1 MILLRIYNIINFVK
15 SYLPFKSF
23 FSRYNPLLII
33 YTPLIEK
40 ASSSP
45 TSFFFFISLRISYMP
60 HTIPACTISTIHA
73 LSYTILHSCAIL
85 YYTYPLYRFI
95 LYLSSTYCLILSYI
109 PVLSYIIPIPC
120 IVLYYTY
127 HPRAILYYTYP
138 LYRFILYLS
147 STCYLILYLPPI
159 FSNRSLYAF
168 NCSSLILYLPP
179 YTILYMYHLIPSYMC
194 HIL

>member
-45 TSFFFFISLRISYMP
+45 TSFFFFISLCISYMP
-60 HTIPACTISTIHA
+60 HSIPACTISTIHA
-73 LSYTILHSCAIL
+73 LSYTILHSC
-85 YYTYPLYRFI
+85 
-95 LYLSSTYCLILSYI
+95 
-109 PVLSYIIPIPC
+109 
-120 IVLYYTY
+120 
-127 HPRAILYYTYP
+127 AILYYTYP

-179 YTILYMYHLIPSYMC
+179 YSILYMYHLIPSYMC

>member
-45 TSFFFFISLRISYMP
+45 TSFFFFISLRISYMQ
-60 HTIPACTISTIHA
+60 HSIPACTISTIHA

-95 LYLSSTYCLILSYI
+95 LYLSSTYCLILSYCTI
-109 PVLSYIIPIPC
+109 LYYIYHRFFQ
-120 IVLYYTY
+120 IVLYMLLTVAVLYYIY
-127 HPRAILYYTYP
+127 HPI
-138 LYRFILYLS
+138 LS
-147 STCYLILYLPPI
+147 STCTTLYHPI
-159 FSNRSLYAF
+159 
-168 NCSSLILYLPP
+168 C
-179 YTILYMYHLIPSYMC
+179 TMYYN
-194 HIL
+194 

>member
-109 PVLSYIIPIPC
+109 PVLCYIIPIPC

-127 HPRAILYYTYP
+127 HPRVISYYIYHRFFQIVLYMLLTVAVLYYIYHP
-138 LYRFILYLS
+138 IVS
-147 STCYLILYLPPI
+147 STCTTLYHPI
-159 FSNRSLYAF
+159 CAIYYN
-168 NCSSLILYLPP
+168 
-179 YTILYMYHLIPSYMC
+179 
-194 HIL
+194 

>member
-45 TSFFFFISLRISYMP
+45 TSFFFFISLCISYMQ
-60 HTIPACTISTIHA
+60 HSIPACTISTIHA
-73 LSYTILHSCAIL
+73 LSYTIIHSC
-85 YYTYPLYRFI
+85 
-95 LYLSSTYCLILSYI
+95 
-109 PVLSYIIPIPC
+109 
-120 IVLYYTY
+120 
-127 HPRAILYYTYP
+127 AILYYTYP

-159 FSNRSLYAF
+159 FSNRSLNAF

-179 YTILYMYHLIPSYMC
+179 YTILYTYHLIPSYMC

>member
-45 TSFFFFISLRISYMP
+45 TSFFFFISLRISYMQ
-60 HTIPACTISTIHA
+60 HSIPACTISTIHA

-85 YYTYPLYRFI
+85 YYTYPM
-95 LYLSSTYCLILSYI
+95 
-109 PVLSYIIPIPC
+109 
-120 IVLYYTY
+120 
-127 HPRAILYYTYP
+127 
-138 LYRFILYLS
+138 YRFILYLS
-147 STCYLILYLPPI
+147 STCNLILYLPPI

-168 NCSSLILYLPP
+168 NCSSLILSS
-179 YTILYMYHLIPSYMC
+179 TCTTLYHPICAIYYN
-194 HIL
+194 

>member
-33 YTPLIEK
+33 YTPLLEK

-45 TSFFFFISLRISYMP
+45 TSFFFFRSLRISYMP
-60 HTIPACTISTIHA
+60 HSIPACTISTIHA
-73 LSYTILHSCAIL
+73 LSHTILHSC
-85 YYTYPLYRFI
+85 
-95 LYLSSTYCLILSYI
+95 
-109 PVLSYIIPIPC
+109 
-120 IVLYYTY
+120 
-127 HPRAILYYTYP
+127 AILYYTYP

>member
-1 MILLRIYNIINFVK
+1 MK

-45 TSFFFFISLRISYMP
+45 TSFFFFISLRISYMQ
-60 HTIPACTISTIHA
+60 HSIPACTISTIHA
-73 LSYTILHSCAIL
+73 LSYTIIHSC
-85 YYTYPLYRFI
+85 
-95 LYLSSTYCLILSYI
+95 
-109 PVLSYIIPIPC
+109 
-120 IVLYYTY
+120 
-127 HPRAILYYTYP
+127 AILYYTYP

>member
-45 TSFFFFISLRISYMP
+45 TSFFFFISLCISYMQ
-60 HTIPACTISTIHA
+60 HSIPACTISTIHA

-95 LYLSSTYCLILSYI
+95 LYLSST
-109 PVLSYIIPIPC
+109 
-120 IVLYYTY
+120 
-127 HPRAILYYTYP
+127 
-138 LYRFILYLS
+138 
-147 STCYLILYLPPI
+147 CYLILYLSPVS
-159 FSNRSLYAF
+159 F
-168 NCSSLILYLPP
+168 
-179 YTILYMYHLIPSYMC
+179 YTIPIIHVLSHTISTTDFFKSFFIC
-194 HIL
+194 F